1 MKFTVAITSIAV
13 ALALS
18 SSSAEAASCSSVYG
32 QCGGI
37 GWTGPTCCD
46 AGSTCTAQENNK
58 YYSQC
63 LPHSKS
69 ASSSSCSSVYGQCGG
84 IGWSGPT
91 CCESGSTCVAQE
103 GNKYYSQC
111 LPGSQNNNAGTA
123 TTTKKTTTKASTT
136 KAPTTTAKAT
146 TTKTTTKT
154 TTTKTVTKTSTTAA
168 ASTSTSS
175 SAGYKAISGGKSGS
189 GSTTRYWD
197 CCKASCSWPG
207 KASVTGPVDTC
218 ASNGISLLD
227 ANSQSGCNGG
237 NGFMCNNNQPWA
249 VNDELAYGFAAASIA
264 GSNEA
269 GWCCGCYELTF
280 TSGAASGK
288 KMVVQVTNT
297 GGDLGSNHF
306 DLQMPGGGV
315 GIFNGCAA
323 QWGAPNDGWGA
334 RYGGVSSVSDCASLP
349 SALQAGC
356 KWRFNWFKN
365 SDNPTMTFK
374 EVTCPA
380 ELTTRSGCERK

>member
-1 MKFTVAITSIAV
+1 MIYTHRFPSTKALAGLVLHVVMLDRLARLKRITSII
-13 ALALS
+13 LN
-18 SSSAEAASCSSVYG
+18 ASLTPRVHPHHHVVPSMVNVVVHILDTSWYRV
-32 QCGGI
+32 
-37 GWTGPTCCD
+37 
-46 AGSTCTAQENNK
+46 STFDTDLNF
-58 YYSQC
+58 
-63 LPHSKS
+63 HDI
-69 ASSSSCSSVYGQCGG
+69 G

-356 KWRFNWFKN
+356 KWR
-365 SDNPTMTFK
+365 
-374 EVTCPA
+374 
-380 ELTTRSGCERK
+380 